1 MKKIIIFIFVSLLCV
16 TLCSCHNNENTP
28 TDNPSGEEQ
37 FIPEY
42 KGDNMS
48 YSNVGYVE
56 GSIHQYNITE
66 NSNYVVENGM
76 SKYKILVPADASATL
91 MSNVKDFNG
100 LFKEATGVEL

>member
-1 MKKIIIFIFVSLLCV
+1 MKKIIIVIFSLLLCL
-16 TLCSCHNNENTP
+16 TLCSCHDNENATP

-91 MSNVKDFNG
+91 MSNVKDFDILG
-100 LFKEATGVEL
+100 SYWCRT